1 MAATT
6 IGAQL
11 TEAHRLAQ
19 TRLGAQSVVTVA
31 RMWDLLD
38 GQDLDGSFDRWLAA
52 VTPVVSAQRTISTQL
67 ASQYLSLFRAVE
79 AGGAAPSLVYA
90 PALDQSFST
99 SMLVTGPVAAKQAI
113 SRGVPLDVAMGTAQ
127 GRAAASAMRH
137 VLNGGRETLLSS
149 IDADRQA
156 LGWARVTSGAP
167 CGFCAMLA
175 SRGGVYRD
183 ATVDFQAH
191 DHCSCTVEPIYRS
204 ESRLPVQSQRW
215 ADLWDEA
222 SATAPDDTESEFRR
236 LVTAGS

>member
-6 IGAQL
+6 VGAQL

-52 VTPVVSAQRTISTQL
+52 VTPVVSAQRTISTQV
-67 ASQYLSLFRAVE
+67 AAQYLSLFRAAEV
-79 AGGAAPSLVYA
+79 GGPAASLVYA
-90 PALDQSFST
+90 PALDQAFPM
-99 SMLVTGPVAAKQAI
+99 SMLVTGPIAAKQAI
-113 SRGVPLDVAMGTAQ
+113 SRGVPVDVAMETAQ
-127 GRAAASAMRH
+127 GRSAAAAMRH

-149 IDADRQA
+149 IDADRRA
-156 LGWARVTSGAP
+156 LGWARVTSGSA

-183 ATVDFQAH
+183 STVDFQAH
-191 DHCSCTVEPIYRS
+191 DHCSCSVEPIYRS
-204 ESRLPVQSQRW
+204 ESRLPAQSQRW

-222 SATAPDDTESEFRR
+222 STTAPDDTEREFRR
-236 LVTAGS
+236 LVTAG